1 MVIATHRPDDGTMND
16 APPSPPGDRIRPGGG
31 RLVREPDDSMVSG
44 VCSGLADWLGLD
56 VRLVRGLAVILV
68 LITPWTLLAYLVA
81 SFAVPERRP
90 DEPRVRAE
98 RVTGLGDAHPALLV
112 GGVIVAVLLFDDAW
126 FLHPVP
132 AAIALVAAGVWLLTR
147 DRDRPPSDRY
157 SNAEGD
163 SSTTMASGPVDTLA
177 GTGRSVEPPP
187 PGSGWS
193 PGPTEWPTEQVPW
206 VSEPP
211 LEPDEPRSALGRA
224 GFALLL
230 LGGGLVWLLD
240 SVDLIDVSPRTAM
253 AVGLLGIGVVLIIAT
268 WRGRAAGLIPIGFL
282 LAALLVLDEVVD
294 VPLDAGLGDRTYT
307 VDTVGELREDYDLL
321 AGEMVL
327 DLTDAPLPRTGAAE
341 VEANLGLGD
350 MEVRVPEDAR
360 VTVDA
365 TVEAGDLDWPGSAG
379 TADEGTG
386 LDRSFTLAG
395 EPGGRRLH
403 LDLSVGLGT
412 LEVVRG

>member
-1 MVIATHRPDDGTMND
+1 MND
-16 APPSPPGDRIRPGGG
+16 APPSPPGGRIRPGGG

-112 GGVIVAVLLFDDAW
+112 VGVIVAVLLFDDAW

-132 AAIALVAAGVWLLTR
+132 AAVALVGVGVWLLTR

-163 SSTTMASGPVDTLA
+163 TSTTMASSPADTLT

-193 PGPTEWPTEQVPW
+193 PGPTDWPTEQVPW
-206 VSEPP
+206 VPEPP
-211 LEPDEPRSALGRA
+211 LEADEPRSVLGRA

-253 AVGLLGIGVVLIIAT
+253 AVGLLGIGVVLIVAA

-282 LAALLVLDEVVD
+282 LAALLVLDEAVD

-307 VDTVGELREDYDLL
+307 VDTVGELRQDHDLL
-321 AGEMVL
+321 AGNMVL
-327 DLTDAPLPRTGAAE
+327 DLTDAPLPRTGTAE

-365 TVEAGDLDWPGSAG
+365 TVEAGDLDWPGPAG
-379 TADEGTG
+379 TADDGTG

-403 LDLSVGLGT
+403 LDLSVGFGT

>member
-1 MVIATHRPDDGTMND
+1 MMGPMND
-16 APPSPPGDRIRPGGG
+16 APPSPPGDRVRPGGG
-31 RLVREPDDSMVSG
+31 RLVREPDDSMASG

-81 SFAVPERRP
+81 SFAIPERQP
-90 DEPRVRAE
+90 HEHRVRAE
-98 RVTGLGDAHPALLV
+98 RVTGLGDAHPALLI

-126 FLHPVP
+126 FLHPFP
-132 AAIALVAAGVWLLTR
+132 AAVALVAIGVWLLTR
-147 DRDRPPSDRY
+147 DRDRPPSDRN

-163 SSTTMASGPVDTLA
+163 RSTTMTSGPAPADTLA
-177 GTGRSVEPPP
+177 GTGTGRSVEPPP

-206 VSEPP
+206 VPEPP
-211 LEPDEPRSALGRA
+211 LEPYEPRSVLGRA
-224 GFALLL
+224 GFAVLL

-253 AVGLLGIGVVLIIAT
+253 AVGLLGIGVVLIVAT

-282 LAALLVLDEVVD
+282 LAGGLVLDEAVD

-307 VDTVGELREDYDLL
+307 VDTVGELRQDYDLL

-327 DLTDAPLPRTGAAE
+327 DLTAAPLPRTGAAE
-341 VEANLGLGD
+341 VEGDLGLGD

-365 TVEAGDLDWPGSAG
+365 TVQAGDIHWPGQG
-379 TADEGTG
+379 DTTEDGVDI
-386 LDRSFTLAG
+386 DRSFTLAG

-403 LDLSVGLGT
+403 LDLSVGVGT